1 MATVDAKAILASA
14 LEVEVTEI
22 PDDASLDSFEP
33 WDSLAHMKLIMALE
47 GEVGRTLDVEEILAI
62 VDLKSLD
69 ALMLASVG
77 RAGG

>member
-1 MATVDAKAILASA
+1 VATVDAKAILASA

>member
-1 MATVDAKAILASA
+1 VATVDAKAILASA
-14 LEVEVTEI
+14 LEVEVAEI

-47 GEVGRTLDVEEILAI
+47 GEVGRTLDVEEILTI
-62 VDLKSLD
+62 VDLASLD
-69 ALMLASVG
+69 ALMLASEG